1 VEENETTPDGDIQPI
16 EIPDTIAQWA
26 AADADAQ
33 AQLLDSIFGELSTEE
48 IDGILADIAAE
59 VLLLGESRTP
69 DNVDRMESLVDY
81 LTVVEA
87 EKGRREADAAA
98 LDARAD
104 EVLTR
109 LGGEG
114 DPTPEGDAGDPVVPE
129 GEGEPA
135 EPAIAATVTEPV
147 ARPTGTG
154 LAQRIQQIL
163 GERDAAAAQTPTPAP
178 TLPTGDALAL
188 QMLTP
193 NGQRLRGQFVSTAQ
207 VANSFDPAMNEG
219 EVIGS
224 LTRLGEI
231 IYAKTFRT
239 ERAGW
244 AGLKDNRVTLAT
256 ARIDFGN
263 DRMLAEQDFQG
274 NYAKLRAIGDVAQAV
289 AASGGSCAPAAPRYE
304 VDGTAVPHMPVED
317 NLPVY
322 GAPRGS
328 VTWVPGPDWLDMLEG
343 IGTVTDAQDRA
354 GYGSGSGEA
363 TPKPCVHAPCP
374 DEETKRA
381 TAISHCIE
389 FGNLTFDTWPEF
401 VARLTENLMAA
412 FARVKEVYYLDRID
426 EDSTTQTY
434 DAATSSYGFA
444 RAVRHFVAEASHGY
458 RKRNGMDVDA
468 TLDLYLPDFVQV
480 GMLIDWQNDAGY
492 GVEQFWRTFRDATAS
507 LESLGLNVTWYYDSA
522 SGEGQAFQDAIAD
535 GVADLFPTTAIGY
548 LHAPGTFVRLDM
560 GVLNVGIVRDSVLN
574 ETNDVQIFAEQ
585 FLEVA
590 KFGHEAVTIEITG
603 LCPNGEAPDGVT
615 AITCA

>member
-1 VEENETTPDGDIQPI
+1 MNENENTDSGETPEIQPI
-16 EIPDTIAQWA
+16 EIPETISQWSADDADAQVA
-26 AADADAQ
+26 LLDSLFADADA
-33 AQLLDSIFGELSTEE
+33 DTVG
-48 IDGILADIAAE
+48 GICADIAAE
-59 VLLLGESRTP
+59 IVLLSEQARSP
-69 DNVDRMESLVDY
+69 ENVDRMEALMEY

-87 EKGRREADAAA
+87 EQGRREATQAE
-98 LDARAD
+98 LDARAA
-104 EVLTR
+104 EVLARVNPTEAAAEEPV
-109 LGGEG
+109 EG
-114 DPTPEGDAGDPVVPE
+114 EGDAGE
-129 GEGEPA
+129 GETVEAPA
-135 EPAIAATVTEPV
+135 VAAT
-147 ARPTGTG
+147 AKPTGTG
-154 LAQRIQQIL
+154 LAQMLQAHIDGQ
-163 GERDAAAAQTPTPAP
+163 AAATAQTAPVATP
-178 TLPTGDALAL
+178 TLPTAEQQAL

-193 NGQRLRGQFVSTAQ
+193 NGERLSAQFVTTQGVFNA
-207 VANSFDPAMNEG
+207 FDPDMGEG
-219 EVIGS
+219 EVIS
-224 LTRLGEI
+224 SMSRLGEI
-231 IYAKTFRT
+231 IWAKTMRT
-239 ERAGW
+239 ERHNWTGFR
-244 AGLKDNRVTLAT
+244 DNRVTLAQ
-256 ARIDFGN
+256 ARIDFG
-263 DRMLAEQDFQG
+263 DRMLKEHDFQG
-274 NYAKLRAIGDVAQAV
+274 NFAKLSQTGEAAQAI

-304 VDGTAVPHMPVED
+304 VDGTAVAHSPMED

-343 IGTVTDAQDRA
+343 VGTVTNAEDAA

-363 TPKPCVHAPCP
+363 TPKPCVHADCI

-412 FARVKEVYYLDRID
+412 FARVKEVYILDRID
-426 EDSTTQTY
+426 EDSTLQTY
-434 DAATSSYGFA
+434 DAATNSYGFA

-468 TLDLYLPDFVQV
+468 TLDLYLPDYVQV

-492 GVEQFWRTFRDATAS
+492 GVEQFWRTFSDATAS
-507 LESLGLNVTWYYDSA
+507 LESLALNVTWYYDSA
-522 SGEGQAFQDAIAD
+522 SGEDQAFQDAISA
-535 GVADLFPTTAIGY
+535 GAATLFPTTAIGY

-590 KFGHEAVTIEITG
+590 KFGHEAVKVQISG
-603 LCPNGEAPDGVT
+603 LCPNGEAPTGVT
-615 AITCA
+615 AITCS